1 MNWASILSGLQ
12 SLAGVAGKVAPKA
25 SVSIAVAGRSATI
38 DAATLGAGLK
48 VLSGIDF
55 AAIEK
60 EFSVSPLVAG
70 LMTVDDFVKIAAP
83 FVPGLAAAETALAA
97 AVKLGTLYP
106 PHNSGQD
113 GVGAAP
119 EGNSNFTG
127 A

>member
-12 SLAGVAGKVAPKA
+12 TLAGLAGKIAPKA
-25 SVSIAVAGRSATI
+25 SVTAVVAGQSATI
-38 DAATLGAGLK
+38 DATTVGAGLK

-60 EFSVSPLVAG
+60 EFAISPLVAAV
-70 LMTVDDFVKIAAP
+70 MTADDFVKIAAP
-83 FVPGLAAAETALAA
+83 FVPGLAAAQTALDA

-106 PHNSGQD
+106 PHNAGEG